1 MVAGKQSGKVPLVNA
16 PPTTGASCVCHAPS
30 QLPKA
35 LQPEGEV
42 CRAARTGLTFPFL
55 VGLGRQ
61 LEGEHE
67 DFRFHD
73 FPKQGLL
80 NGAILETWRGRDDAA
95 LIGEM
100 YLVLR
105 TLAGE
110 EGVKAVAWFLTGN
123 GAKLTHGPDSPL
135 SRMAAGSHQFVK
147 SFVTVILR
155 IRAGVKRLAEGG
167 RSPDFSALRVG
178 VPATHWGLKDF
189 PREAPK
195 KLADAD
201 TTLKAIL
208 GGTQG
213 EELWVTSLK
222 HDRARR
228 SYELG
233 LRWIILDH
241 FGVGSDDLYAPGLI
255 PFYVLQH
262 ERKGYRPY
270 VNEVVIETRFS
281 ATY

>member
-1 MVAGKQSGKVPLVNA
+1 MALANA
-16 PPTTGASCVCHAPS
+16 AATAGASCVCHAPS

-35 LQPEGEV
+35 LQPGGDS
-42 CRAARTGLTFPFL
+42 CRAPGRPALPFL

-61 LEGEHE
+61 LGGDHA
-67 DFRFHD
+67 DFRYYD
-73 FPKQGLL
+73 FPKLGTLK
-80 NGAILETWRGRDDAA
+80 GALVDTWRVRDDAA

-110 EGVKAVAWFLTGN
+110 EGVNAVAWFLAGG
-123 GAKLTHGPDSPL
+123 GAKRTHGPGSPL
-135 SRMAAGSHQFVK
+135 SKMAAGSWQFVTNL
-147 SFVTVILR
+147 VTVVVR
-155 IRAGVKRLAEGG
+155 IREGVKKLAVGG
-167 RSPDFSALRVG
+167 RTPEFSALRVA

-189 PREAPK
+189 PREPPV

-222 HDRARR
+222 HDRVHR
-228 SYELG
+228 SWEMG
-233 LRWIILDH
+233 LRWVILDH
-241 FGVGSDDLYAPGLI
+241 FGVGGDDLYAPGLI
-255 PFYVLQH
+255 PFWVLQH

-270 VNEVVIETRFS
+270 VNEVVVESRLS
-281 ATY
+281 GTY